1 VSDVPDGLTVE
12 HHRDLQGRERRP
24 VARWILLTLLALF
37 VSLGLLNVFGQ
48 RPHTDTAQVQVA
60 SLKVYSPTRLRGGD
74 IFESRFTIE
83 AQQDIADATLVLDP
97 GWIEGMTL
105 NSLVPGPVGE
115 ASRNGRIAFQL
126 GHIPAGQ
133 LHRLFLQF
141 QVNPTNVGHRSQDV
155 DLYDGER
162 RLAHIDRNVTVFP

>member
-1 VSDVPDGLTVE
+1 
-12 HHRDLQGRERRP
+12 
-24 VARWILLTLLALF
+24 
-37 VSLGLLNVFGQ
+37 
-48 RPHTDTAQVQVA
+48 
-60 SLKVYSPTRLRGGD
+60 
-74 IFESRFTIE
+74 
-83 AQQDIADATLVLDP
+83 
-97 GWIEGMTL
+97 MTL